1 MIPKKIK
8 KIYLNNVDEMQNREY
23 IDLSQVWHDA
33 NEEPEKG
40 EDIIALDIDGISVSG
55 IYKDYSWYIIP
66 TIRISKCGQNFEIM
80 VDWLCF
86 QYYSSYKIDKDEEE
100 K

>member
-1 MIPKKIK
+1 MKILLIILSIIGLLKLVSLFILCIIETYYRIIK
-8 KIYLNNVDEMQNREY
+8 KSING
-23 IDLSQVWHDA
+23 IDKSY
-33 NEEPEKG
+33 
-40 EDIIALDIDGISVSG
+40 G

-66 TIRISKCGQNFEIM
+66 TIRISKCGQYFEIM

-86 QYYSSYKIDKDEEE
+86 QYYSSYKIDKDDDE